1 MSYKFNPFTG
11 NFDDVGSASGGGITE
26 LTGDVTAGP
35 GSGSQAA
42 TIANDSVSNGK
53 LANMATQ
60 TIKGR
65 TTAGTGDPED
75 LTASQATAI
84 LNNMVGDSGAGGTKG
99 LVPAPAAGDAAAN
112 KFLKADGTWV
122 TFGDTTNSAISAW
135 TAYTPTFTGFGTVS
149 TQNTR
154 WRRVGQSLEVICT
167 FIPGTPTATEARV
180 SLPSGLTSASTI
192 DTIEAAGKAYINV
205 TSNGDSSVLIEPS
218 VTYFTFGRDTVSN
231 STLQKFNG
239 STWVA
244 AGNKVS
250 FFASIPISGWTADGV
265 SVVTDFA
272 VTSVKTANYTANY
285 GELVLV
291 DPSGGAFTVTLPTAS
306 GNSGKRIVVKVD
318 SATTTWHLAA
328 TVDGNAS
335 ETIDGATTFPLY
347 TPGEELEIVSDGTNW
362 RINNHFC
369 NTTWQSETPGY
380 STVGTYDGAITAVT
394 KATTG
399 ITTDVRKYKRNGN
412 CLDIIQTY
420 VATNTTGGSETAGI
434 LISLLPK
441 SLSTDTSIVNRINS
455 TFFNT
460 GAANYTGNC
469 TELGTGLIMNS
480 GTLNSADHRV
490 LPYNSTY
497 ICLFLPRNTAFWSTT
512 QVGLRN
518 AAGTVSVVIRASI
531 PINGWQG

>member
-11 NFDDVGSASGGGITE
+11 NFDDVGSASAGGITQ

-218 VTYFTFGRDTVSN
+218 VSYFTFGRDTVSN

-244 AGNKVS
+244 TGNKVS

-272 VTSVKTANYTANY
+272 VTSVKTANYTATY

-306 GNSGKRIVVKVD
+306 GNSGKRIVVKV
-318 SATTTWHLAA
+318 SHATTTWHLAA

-362 RINNHFC
+362 RINNHKIPTARS
-369 NTTWQSETPGY
+369 TTAVHTPGAVTTAPTEPSNATHNIY
-380 STVGTYDGAITAVT
+380 YYWREGRWLHVVHDYRVSTASGGSNGTGTYLWT
-394 KATTG
+394 
-399 ITTDVRKYKRNGN
+399 
-412 CLDIIQTY
+412 
-420 VATNTTGGSETAGI
+420 
-434 LISLLPK
+434 LPK
-441 SLSTDTSIVNRINS
+441 SLVAHADVTA
-455 TFFNT
+455 NT
-460 GAANYTGNC
+460 GTASS
-469 TELGTGLIMNS
+469 GLYNGYSQVGS
-480 GTLNSADHRV
+480 GIAYNSAVINNAHLGILMYDTTRFFCQTISN
-490 LPYNSTY
+490 NSV
-497 ICLFLPRNTAFWSTT
+497 ISSTNIGWVNAGGT
-512 QVGLRN
+512 IGISLR
-518 AAGTVSVVIRASI
+518 AKILI
-531 PINGWQG
+531 DGWQG